1 MPKKLSKNTKPNK
14 AATKKAAPNK
24 STLKKAKIEKK
35 LPAKKKIVKKTATKK
50 SSPKKSTTK
59 KSISKATSIRK
70 YEEAQ
75 FLASIKPYALKKNE
89 KYMNAKQKKHFIAI
103 LDSWAEQLQIE
114 QNRTADKIQENV
126 SNFPDESDRAT
137 HEEEFTLELRT
148 RERERKLLS
157 KINESIDD
165 LKSNDYGYCVSCGI
179 EIGIRRLEARPTA
192 TRCIDCKTIEEI
204 HERQQFG

>member
-1 MPKKLSKNTKPNK
+1 MPAKKTVKKVINK
-14 AATKKAAPNK
+14 KTPAKKAAVK
-24 STLKKAKIEKK
+24 MA
-35 LPAKKKIVKKTATKK
+35 PAKKAAVKKVIAKK
-50 SSPKKSTTK
+50 TPAKKLK
-59 KSISKATSIRK
+59 KQDK

-75 FLASIKPYALKKNE
+75 FLASIKPYVLKKNE
-89 KYMNAKQKKHFIAI
+89 KYMNAKQQKHFQDI
-103 LDSWAEQLQIE
+103 LGSWKDQLQLE
-114 QNRTADKIQENV
+114 QDRTADKIQKNV
-126 SNFPDESDRAT
+126 SHFPDESDRAT

-165 LKSNDYGYCVSCGI
+165 LKSDDYGYCASCGI

-204 HERQQFG
+204 HERQQYG

>member
-1 MPKKLSKNTKPNK
+1 MPAKKTTKKTTNNKNTKK
-14 AATKKAAPNK
+14 AVAKKTTTKKTTTKKVAPKKPAAKKVIAKKTAP
-24 STLKKAKIEKK
+24 KKAKKIE
-35 LPAKKKIVKKTATKK
+35 
-50 SSPKKSTTK
+50 
-59 KSISKATSIRK
+59 K

-89 KYMNAKQKKHFIAI
+89 KYMNAKQKQHFQEI
-103 LDSWAEQLQIE
+103 LVSWKEQLQIE
-114 QNRTADKIQENV
+114 QDRTADKIQKNV
-126 SNFPDESDRAT
+126 SHFPDESDRAT

-157 KINESIDD
+157 KISESIED
-165 LKSNDYGYCVSCGI
+165 LKSDDYGYCASCGI

-204 HERQQFG
+204 HERQQYG

>member
-1 MPKKLSKNTKPNK
+1 MCIRDRNTKRAVAKKTTTKKTTTKKVAPKKP
-14 AATKKAAPNK
+14 AAKKVTAKKTAP
-24 STLKKAKIEKK
+24 KKAKKIE
-35 LPAKKKIVKKTATKK
+35 
-50 SSPKKSTTK
+50 
-59 KSISKATSIRK
+59 K

-89 KYMNAKQKKHFIAI
+89 KYMNAKQKQHFQEI
-103 LDSWAEQLQIE
+103 LVSWKEQLQIE
-114 QNRTADKIQENV
+114 QDRTADKIQKNV
-126 SNFPDESDRAT
+126 SHFPDESDRAT

-157 KINESIDD
+157 KISESIED
-165 LKSNDYGYCVSCGI
+165 LKSDDYGYCASCGI

-204 HERQQFG
+204 HERQQYG

>member
-1 MPKKLSKNTKPNK
+1 MPAKKTTKKTINNKNTKK
-14 AATKKAAPNK
+14 AVAKKTTTKKTTTKKVAPKKPAAKKVTAKKTAP
-24 STLKKAKIEKK
+24 KKAKKIE
-35 LPAKKKIVKKTATKK
+35 
-50 SSPKKSTTK
+50 
-59 KSISKATSIRK
+59 K

-89 KYMNAKQKKHFIAI
+89 KYMNAKQKQHFQEI
-103 LDSWAEQLQIE
+103 LVSWKEQLQIE
-114 QNRTADKIQENV
+114 QDRTADKIQKNV
-126 SNFPDESDRAT
+126 SHFPDESDRAT

-157 KINESIDD
+157 KISESIED
-165 LKSNDYGYCVSCGI
+165 LKSDDYGYCASCGI

-204 HERQQFG
+204 HERQQYG

>member
-1 MPKKLSKNTKPNK
+1 MPAKKTTKKTTNNKNTKK
-14 AATKKAAPNK
+14 AVAKKTTTKKTITKKVASKKPAAKKVTAKKTAP
-24 STLKKAKIEKK
+24 KKAKKIE
-35 LPAKKKIVKKTATKK
+35 
-50 SSPKKSTTK
+50 
-59 KSISKATSIRK
+59 K

-89 KYMNAKQKKHFIAI
+89 KYMNAKQKHHFQEI
-103 LDSWAEQLQIE
+103 LVSWKEQLQIE
-114 QNRTADKIQENV
+114 QDRTADKIQKNV
-126 SNFPDESDRAT
+126 SHFPDESDRAT

-157 KINESIDD
+157 KISESIED
-165 LKSNDYGYCVSCGI
+165 LKSDDYGYCASCGI

-204 HERQQFG
+204 HERQQYG

>member
-1 MPKKLSKNTKPNK
+1 MPKKSSKITKPKKAAPKKVKAKKAAPKKVKAKKVSPKK
-14 AATKKAAPNK
+14 AATKK
-24 STLKKAKIEKK
+24 SM
-35 LPAKKKIVKKTATKK
+35 AKKPAPKK
-50 SSPKKSTTK
+50 SS
-59 KSISKATSIRK
+59 SKAASKKK

-89 KYMNAKQKKHFIAI
+89 KYMNAKQKRHFIAI

-114 QNRTADKIQENV
+114 QDRTADKIQDNV

-157 KINESIDD
+157 KIIESIDD
-165 LKSNDYGYCVSCGI
+165 LKSNDYGYCASCGI

>member
-1 MPKKLSKNTKPNK
+1 MPAKKTTKKTTNKKNTKK
-14 AATKKAAPNK
+14 AVAKKTTTKKTTTKKVAPKKPAAKKVTAKKTAP
-24 STLKKAKIEKK
+24 KKAKKIE
-35 LPAKKKIVKKTATKK
+35 
-50 SSPKKSTTK
+50 
-59 KSISKATSIRK
+59 K

-89 KYMNAKQKKHFIAI
+89 KYMNAKQKQHFQEI
-103 LDSWAEQLQIE
+103 LVSWKEQLQIE
-114 QNRTADKIQENV
+114 QDRTADKIQKNV
-126 SNFPDESDRAT
+126 SHFPDESDRAT

-157 KINESIDD
+157 KISESIED
-165 LKSNDYGYCVSCGI
+165 LKSDDYGYCASCGI

-204 HERQQFG
+204 HERQQYG

>member
-1 MPKKLSKNTKPNK
+1 MPAKKTTKKTTNKKNTKK
-14 AATKKAAPNK
+14 AVAKKTTTKKTTTKKVAPK
-24 STLKKAKIEKK
+24 KPGAKKVTAKKTAPKKAKKIE
-35 LPAKKKIVKKTATKK
+35 
-50 SSPKKSTTK
+50 
-59 KSISKATSIRK
+59 K

-89 KYMNAKQKKHFIAI
+89 KYMNAKQKKHFQEI
-103 LDSWAEQLQIE
+103 LVSWKEQLQIE
-114 QNRTADKIQENV
+114 QDRTADKIQKNV
-126 SNFPDESDRAT
+126 SHFPDESDRAT

-157 KINESIDD
+157 KISESIED
-165 LKSNDYGYCVSCGI
+165 LKSDDYGYCASCGI

-204 HERQQFG
+204 HERQQYG

>member
-1 MPKKLSKNTKPNK
+1 MPSKKTTKKTTNKKNTKK
-14 AATKKAAPNK
+14 AVAKKTTTKKTTTKKVAPKKPAAKKVTAKKTAP
-24 STLKKAKIEKK
+24 KKAKKIE
-35 LPAKKKIVKKTATKK
+35 
-50 SSPKKSTTK
+50 
-59 KSISKATSIRK
+59 K

-89 KYMNAKQKKHFIAI
+89 KYMNAKQKQHFQEI
-103 LDSWAEQLQIE
+103 LVSWKEQLQIE
-114 QNRTADKIQENV
+114 QDRTADKIQKNV
-126 SNFPDESDRAT
+126 SHFPDESDRAT

-157 KINESIDD
+157 KISESIED
-165 LKSNDYGYCVSCGI
+165 LKSDDYGYCASCGI

-204 HERQQFG
+204 HERQQYG